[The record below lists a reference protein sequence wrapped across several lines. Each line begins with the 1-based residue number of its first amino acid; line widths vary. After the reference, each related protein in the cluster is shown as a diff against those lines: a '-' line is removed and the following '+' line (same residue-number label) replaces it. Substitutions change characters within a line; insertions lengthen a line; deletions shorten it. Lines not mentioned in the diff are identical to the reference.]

1 MLFGHNSLQIKH
13 RHTGWTYAFRVED
26 ALRGVKS
33 SPLEDGDGG
42 IKVELC
48 ECLAQESVNIAPF
61 GLIADVP

>member
-42 IKVELC
+42 IKVAMRMLGSRVGEYRTFR
-48 ECLAQESVNIAPF
+48 PHR
-61 GLIADVP
+61 